1 MVIRSYTAES
11 VAAALKQVRSEMGG
25 EAVVLKTRIV
35 DASHGQKQYE
45 ITACLDKP
53 TVQQANVVLT
63 KDTGSEPPVTEAPR
77 AERFDAPGK
86 VVTPLPESTD
96 LEKRLSAIENL
107 LGMLVQAAKLDLGQ
121 LPQEPSPSI
130 RAAEAMQAADV
141 PHGFITDFFK
151 SLRHDLPSRT
161 IDDKTIRRRLIA
173 HLESVIDK
181 QLDLKPGD
189 RLLVAGPAGAG
200 KTSIIGRIAA
210 GIICERHLPVKLI
223 SLDSHKVGAMDE
235 IASYAD
241 MLGVDD
247 IATADT
253 KESQPRADD
262 DKVTLIDTA
271 ALPRDPKRLAELRQ
285 RIQPLLATYRL
296 AVFSALMRT
305 SDVDSYARE
314 LAWLKPTHL
323 VFTMTDLTRRL
334 GSLLSATA
342 TTGLK
347 IAIVTNSSNAA
358 GSTAAPDAEAIA
370 DIILGQEAGGE

>member
-35 DASHGQKQYE
+35 DAANGARQYE
-45 ITACLDKP
+45 VTACLDKP
-53 TVQQANVVLT
+53 TVQQANVVLANE
-63 KDTGSEPPVTEAPR
+63 KSGESAKTESPR
-77 AERFDAPGK
+77 AARFDISSGPIAP
-86 VVTPLPESTD
+86 VVESSD
-96 LEKRLSAIENL
+96 IEKRLSAIENL
-107 LGMLVQAAKLDLGQ
+107 LSLLVQAAKLDPVH
-121 LPQEPSPSI
+121 LPEEPSPSV

-141 PHGFITDFFK
+141 PHSFITEFFK
-151 SLRHDLPSRT
+151 SLRHDLPAQS

-173 HLESVIDK
+173 HLESIIDK
-181 QLDLKPGD
+181 KIELKRGD
-189 RLLVAGPAGAG
+189 RVLVAGPAGAG

-210 GIICERHLPVKLI
+210 GVIGERHLPVKLI

-235 IASYAD
+235 IASYGD
-241 MLGVDD
+241 VLGVKDVAAHAGD
-247 IATADT
+247 KAQSEADG
-253 KESQPRADD
+253 

-271 ALPRDPKRLAELRQ
+271 ALPRDPKKLAELRQ
-285 RIQPLLATYRL
+285 KIQPIHTTYRL

-305 SDVDSYARE
+305 SDVDTYARE

-342 TTGLK
+342 STGLK
-347 IAIVTNSSNAA
+347 ITMITNSANAA
-358 GSTAAPDAEAIA
+358 GSSDAPDAESIA
-370 DIILGQEAGGE
+370 DIILGQEAGRE